1 MYRSNTSLRYQYS
14 SGCIGQTG
22 EMGRPWSPQG
32 LRHAQML
39 CSFIAAELDAAQR
52 SEGDL
57 GPPRGCAA
65 PSCSAASL
73 LQSWMRHSALRE
85 TSVPPGTAPRP
96 AAIELGRQTQ
106 SRKELRHA
114 RRSDALHSR
123 RCTAGTP
130 VLQYV
135 W

>member
-1 MYRSNTSLRYQYS
+1 MQHSALRKTSGLLRTQ
-14 SGCIGQTG
+14 
-22 EMGRPWSPQG
+22 
-32 LRHAQML
+32 LL

-65 PSCSAASL
+65 PSFSAASL

-106 SRKELRHA
+106 SREELRRA
-114 RRSDALHSR
+114 CRSDALHSR
-123 RCTAGTP
+123 RCTAAYWSKRYSKSEKG
-130 VLQYV
+130 VS
-135 W
+135 